1 MAALVGRAMLP
12 VGVQALLLERAGG
25 NPLYAEEFAR
35 LLADQGLV
43 RPTARWP
50 PSPTSPSPRPCTG

>member
-1 MAALVGRAMLP
+1 MAALVGRTSLP

-43 RPTARWP
+43 AGDDA